1 MYSHSEVDSACC
13 QGPLEV
19 IRVKELLH
27 CCGSARCVEKAF
39 HVSHVGKELM
49 GLLTVLDLVCLFEE
63 HARGLLIHDSCCT
76 FVSGL
81 GRLLQPDIRDSRTKK
96 EASTAT
102 SLAQLINT
110 LVAHICSQ
118 GFQAS

>member
-1 MYSHSEVDSACC
+1 M
-13 QGPLEV
+13 
-19 IRVKELLH
+19 IRVKELLN
-27 CCGSARCVEKAF
+27 CRGSAGCAEKAL
-39 HVSHVGKELM
+39 HVSHVGEELM
-49 GLLTVLDLVCLFEE
+49 GLLTILDLVCLFEE
-63 HARGLLIHDSCCT
+63 HARRLLVHDSYCT

-118 GFQAS
+118 SFQAS